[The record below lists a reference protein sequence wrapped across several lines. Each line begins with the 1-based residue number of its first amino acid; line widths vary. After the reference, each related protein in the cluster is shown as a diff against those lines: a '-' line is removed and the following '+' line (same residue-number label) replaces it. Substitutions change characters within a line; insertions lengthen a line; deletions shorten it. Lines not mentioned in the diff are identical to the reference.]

1 MKKFTKAHRRAL
13 EEYADLKI
21 SLEEL
26 RQRLAGVLEFD
37 FQNHER
43 RLDSHYGTPVPGV
56 RIELGHIR
64 AAMEKQARGE
74 ISTEELADWATMLL
88 LNDGGWPT
96 LDDSGCGV
104 SAGGACDLSRRC
116 THRNSPADGWS
127 VTETTMRTVEVVM
140 LKPGREM
147 LIAFL

>member
-1 MKKFTKAHRRAL
+1 MRGLWTRMSSFLSRRSADPKKPVKKFTKAHRRVL

-26 RQRLAGVLEFD
+26 RQRLAGVVEFD

-56 RIELGHIR
+56 RIELKHIR

-74 ISTEELADWATMLL
+74 ISTEQLADWATMLQ
-88 LNDGGWPT
+88 LNPAYDWEGPEEDEIAGWLNEMSMLT
-96 LDDSGCGV
+96 
-104 SAGGACDLSRRC
+104 
-116 THRNSPADGWS
+116 
-127 VTETTMRTVEVVM
+127 
-140 LKPGREM
+140 LKPKGE
-147 LIAFL
+147 